1 MRQASTASSFC
12 NAVSVLVKND
22 PLPRQ
27 ARDEH
32 QRKLTPKV
40 ARRFFRRRLDAL
52 SASPATTAKGRT
64 AEVSSFSLALFK
76 EGWAWPSAEE
86 MGAAGTGLIGRQV
99 CVLGMGCG
107 TVVDF
112 KQNFGRGASHHEIDF
127 DEDAACVVGEGCT
140 GERRLCVKLKR
151 KTNTDP
157 EKKEWLILPVA
168 TARNSTSS
176 NGGGGDDNS
185 RNASDAAR
193 TETVVSA
200 SRTGSTSLIESFAAL
215 PDADAPT
222 PQQPFGNGEA
232 LTPGGG
238 GGPGTPTALVRSI
251 SAASSVGNGNGNG
264 NGNGGM
270 IGAPPSPLANGG
282 SGPSPQSRLSRSG
295 SLNGRQAGG
304 GGTALSEWR
313 MPGAC
318 CAMLCD
324 VL

>member
-1 MRQASTASSFC
+1 VRQASTASSFC

-176 NGGGGDDNS
+176 NGGGDDNS

-318 CAMLCD
+318 CAMLYD

>member
-176 NGGGGDDNS
+176 NGGGDDNS

-200 SRTGSTSLIESFAAL
+200 SRTGSTSLIESLAAL

>member
-1 MRQASTASSFC
+1 MRQSSTASSFC

-176 NGGGGDDNS
+176 NGGGDDNS

-200 SRTGSTSLIESFAAL
+200 SRTGSTSLIESLAAL

>member
-1 MRQASTASSFC
+1 VRQASTASSFC